1 VNIIDLES
9 SKMNQTAR
17 NKYPVYQ
24 SFWLSENHLKTI
36 KKAAVIYGVKT
47 KARALRLMIEKFES
61 ELPKQP

>member
-1 VNIIDLES
+1 MKPLKS
-9 SKMNQTAR
+9 LRAL
-17 NKYPVYQ
+17 YPFYQ